1 MTFVDALDINTFW
14 VVLSVIEHPVV
25 PILLDVIPGAQETQK
40 YSKGISFEFVL
51 LLLSV

>member
-40 YSKGISFEFVL
+40 GDQFRICATFAFSII
-51 LLLSV
+51 